1 MKRKWVSGFLGM
13 IIIGAVV
20 TGCGGQEK
28 ENADHDNA
36 KVEDTVKTR
45 EDSKEKITIGFVQS
59 GEASDRKTAVT
70 ASMNDTFREAN
81 GYTLKLEDAGEE
93 QERQFTAVRKLV
105 KERVAYLVIS
115 TFMDESTLYLG
126 EDERKKIQEE
136 WEMVLTEAKDAGIPV
151 ILAGNELELSDDDL
165 YAAWVGSDYLQQGY
179 DAAGFLEEFM
189 KTAGRDSE
197 EIRVAWVADAKND
210 TAWVTRLAGFR
221 EWQDMQKLENW
232 KLFSS
237 EGKLKQEVAYGGN
250 GEQWII
256 SESALEKMIK
266 KNKKID
272 VLICDTDAMAL
283 KAIEQLEAAGKTC
296 GLDGDVTVISFGAG
310 KAGLEAVLDGKINAA
325 VECSTQYGTYVE
337 DVVKRLM
344 AGDEVD
350 KRQYLAEDIFTSEN
364 AGDAVE
370 KIQY

>member
-1 MKRKWVSGFLGM
+1 MKRKWISGFLGM
-13 IIIGAVV
+13 MIIGAVV

-28 ENADHDNA
+28 ENTDHDNA
-36 KVEDTVKTR
+36 KVEDTVETK

-189 KTAGRDSE
+189 KTAGRGSE

-210 TAWVTRLAGFR
+210 TDWVTRLAGFR

-237 EGKLKQEVAYGGN
+237 EGK
-250 GEQWII
+250 
-256 SESALEKMIK
+256 LEKMIK

-283 KAIEQLEAAGKTC
+283 KAIEQLEDAGKTC
-296 GLDGDVTVISFGAG
+296 GLDGEVTVISFGAG

-325 VECSTQYGTYVE
+325 VECSTQYGAYVE

-350 KRQYLAEDIFTSEN
+350 KKQYLAEDIFTLEN